1 MGNGTMIAAFIL
13 DEVGYFTHKGDI
25 MRQIVMAAL
34 AAGIILAL
42 GGTAI
47 ADKKG
52 EKHKSKIEMAETAKV
67 TIDQAVKTAS
77 EKVPGKVIE
86 AELEKKHDKTVWEVE
101 IVTDDKMIKEVH
113 IDADSG
119 VIIDVEDK
127 GKEHKDKGKQ

>member
-1 MGNGTMIAAFIL
+1 
-13 DEVGYFTHKGDI
+13 
-25 MRQIVMAAL
+25 MRQIAMAAAM
-34 AAGIILAL
+34 AAGLLLVL
-42 GGTAI
+42 GGTAL

-52 EKHKSKIEMAETAKV
+52 EKHKSKVEMAETAKV

-119 VIIDVEDK
+119 AVIDVEDK
-127 GKEHKDKGKQ
+127 GKGKGHKGEGKH

>member
-1 MGNGTMIAAFIL
+1 
-13 DEVGYFTHKGDI
+13 
-25 MRQIVMAAL
+25 MRQIVIATL
-34 AAGIILAL
+34 ATGIVLTL

-52 EKHKSKIEMAETAKV
+52 EKHKSRIEMAEMAKV

-77 EKVPGKVIE
+77 EKVPGKIVE

-119 VIIDVEDK
+119 VVIDVEDK
-127 GKEHKDKGKQ
+127 GKGKGHKEEGKH

>member
-1 MGNGTMIAAFIL
+1 
-13 DEVGYFTHKGDI
+13 
-25 MRQIVMAAL
+25 MRQIAMAAAM
-34 AAGIILAL
+34 AAGLLLVL
-42 GGTAI
+42 GGTAL

-52 EKHKSKIEMAETAKV
+52 EKHTSKVEMAETAKV

-119 VIIDVEDK
+119 AVIDVEDK
-127 GKEHKDKGKQ
+127 GKGKGHKGEGKH

>member
-1 MGNGTMIAAFIL
+1 
-13 DEVGYFTHKGDI
+13 
-25 MRQIVMAAL
+25 MRQMAMIAAL
-34 AAGIILAL
+34 AAGIVLAL

-52 EKHKSKIEMAETAKV
+52 EKGEKHKSKVEMSETAKV
-67 TIDQAVKTAS
+67 TIGQAVKTAS

-86 AELEKKHDKTVWEVE
+86 AELETKHDKTVWEVE

-119 VIIDVEDK
+119 AVIDVEDK
-127 GKEHKDKGKQ
+127 GKGKEHKGQGKH